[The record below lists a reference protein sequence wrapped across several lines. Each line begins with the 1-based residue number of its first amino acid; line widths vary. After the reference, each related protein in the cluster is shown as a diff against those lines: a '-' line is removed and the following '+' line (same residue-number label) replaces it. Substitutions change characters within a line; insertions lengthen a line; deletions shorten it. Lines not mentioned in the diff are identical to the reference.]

1 MVEESGRNWEGEI
14 NFFVPFFAVP
24 VVVCLF
30 MTTHLYFLL
39 GRRGGLLFKVCKMSC
54 IYTISHPSK
63 LSMLYLDAAAD
74 LIRSPQAG
82 SRTLPPR
89 PLALS

>member
-14 NFFVPFFAVP
+14 IFFVPPFAVP

-63 LSMLYLDAAAD
+63 LSMLYLD
-74 LIRSPQAG
+74 
-82 SRTLPPR
+82 
-89 PLALS
+89 

>member
-14 NFFVPFFAVP
+14 IFFVLLFAVP

-30 MTTHLYFLL
+30 MTIHLYFLL

-63 LSMLYLDAAAD
+63 LSMLYLD
-74 LIRSPQAG
+74 
-82 SRTLPPR
+82 
-89 PLALS
+89 